1 MSDGRDK
8 IQQETTPNGEI
19 LGSSIIRA
27 EGVSHVQRSNVR
39 IAWEKFLRH
48 RLAIASTVV
57 LFFLALLCFL
67 APFIAPYEFDA
78 IDLGS
83 IRKPPGAGHILGT
96 DALGRDLFTR
106 LLYGGRISITIGLT
120 AALLGTTVGTLIGA
134 LAGYYGGRVDNLLM
148 RFTDLA
154 YSIPT
159 LPLIIVISA
168 YASTQAPGIVL
179 IIGLFSWMS
188 TARVVRGAILSVK
201 ENEYV
206 TAARAL
212 GARDGM
218 IITRHVLPNI
228 FNSIVVGATLG
239 VGYAIIVE
247 SSLSFLGLGVS
258 PPTPT
263 WGNMLMDSQAT
274 MATQP
279 WLTVYPGMA
288 ILITVLCVN
297 FIGDGLQDALDPTL

>member
-1 MSDGRDK
+1 MIDNRTRRQGRRPIGAVLSTD
-8 IQQETTPNGEI
+8 I
-19 LGSSIIRA
+19 LNA
-27 EGVSHVQRSNVR
+27 EGVSHVQRSNVK

-48 RLAIASTVV
+48 KLAISSAVV
-57 LFFLALLCFL
+57 LLLVSLMCFL
-67 APFIAPYEFDA
+67 APLIAPFEFDA
-78 IDLGS
+78 IDLSS
-83 IRKPPGAGHILGT
+83 IRNPPGAGHILGT

-134 LAGYYGGRVDNLLM
+134 IAGYYGGTIDNLLM

-168 YASTQAPGIVL
+168 YASTQAVGIVL

-212 GARDGM
+212 GAPDRL
-218 IITRHVLPNI
+218 IIARHVLPNI
-228 FNSIVVGATLG
+228 FNSVVVGATLG
-239 VGYAIIVE
+239 VGNAIIVE

-279 WLTVYPGMA
+279 WLTIFPGTA

>member
-1 MSDGRDK
+1 MSEDRKLEKSMTDRTAE
-8 IQQETTPNGEI
+8 IQTD
-19 LGSSIIRA
+19 IIKS
-27 EGVSHVQRSNVR
+27 EGMTQAQRSNLK
-39 IAWEKFLRH
+39 IAWGKFLRH
-48 RLAIASTVV
+48 RLAIVSACV
-57 LFFLALLCFL
+57 LLLLGCLCYL
-67 APFIAPYEFDA
+67 APIIAPYEFDA
-78 IDLGS
+78 IDLRN
-83 IRKPPGAGHILGT
+83 IRKPPNMEHILGT

-106 LLYGGRISITIGLT
+106 LLFGGRISITIGLT
-120 AALLGTTVGTLIGA
+120 AALLGTSLGTLIGA
-134 LAGYYGGRVDNLLM
+134 PAGYYGGRIDNLLM
-148 RFTDLA
+148 RLTDLA

-168 YASTQAPGIVL
+168 YASTQAVGIVL
-179 IIGLFSWMS
+179 IIGFFSWMS

-212 GARDGM
+212 GARDRL
-218 IITRHVLPNI
+218 IIFRHILPNI
-228 FNSIVVGATLG
+228 FNSVIVGATLG
-239 VGYAIIVE
+239 VGNAIIVE

-279 WLTVYPGMA
+279 WLTIFPGMA

>member
-1 MSDGRDK
+1 MSDTANVL
-8 IQQETTPNGEI
+8 QT
-19 LGSSIIRA
+19 
-27 EGVSHVQRSNVR
+27 EGISDLQRSNAR

-48 RLAIASTVV
+48 RLAVTSIII
-57 LFFLALLCFL
+57 LFILGLMCYL
-67 APFIAPYEFDA
+67 APIIAPYQFDA
-78 IDLGS
+78 IDLRN
-83 IRKPPGAGHILGT
+83 IRQPPNFRHLLGT

-120 AALLGTTVGTLIGA
+120 AALLGTTLGTLIGA
-134 LAGYYGGRVDNLLM
+134 TAGYYGRRIDNILM
-148 RFTDLA
+148 RLTDLA

-168 YASTQAPGIVL
+168 YTNTQALGIVL
-179 IIGLFSWMS
+179 IIGFFSWMQ

-212 GARDGM
+212 GAKDRL
-218 IITRHVLPNI
+218 IIFRHILPNI
-228 FNSIVVGATLG
+228 FNSVIVGATLG

-274 MATQP
+274 MASEP
-279 WLTVYPGMA
+279 WLTIFPGMA